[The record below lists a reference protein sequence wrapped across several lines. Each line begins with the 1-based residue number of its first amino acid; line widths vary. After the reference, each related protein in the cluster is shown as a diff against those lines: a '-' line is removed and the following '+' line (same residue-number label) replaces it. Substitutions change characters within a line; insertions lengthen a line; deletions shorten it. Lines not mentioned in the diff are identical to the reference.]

1 MTPDLA
7 KWIFVFALVVWG
19 GLRYPHQRRSSKIP
33 VQNTARNLTDWLRI
47 ACATLGLGIVP
58 LIYVATGFPR
68 FASYEFMKGF
78 AYAGTLVFAVAL
90 WLFYLAHQSLGRNFS
105 VSLDV
110 REGHV
115 LISKGIYG
123 IIRHPMYS
131 AFWLWA
137 IAQFLLLPNWVAG
150 AAGILGFGILYLGR
164 VQQEERLML
173 DTFGD
178 DYRIYMNNTARIIP
192 WVY

>member
-1 MTPDLA
+1 MTLGFA
-7 KWIFVFALVVWG
+7 KLIFVFALVVWG
-19 GLRYPHQRRSSKIP
+19 VLRYPHQHRSSKIP
-33 VQNTARNLTDWLRI
+33 VQSTARNLPDWLRI

-123 IIRHPMYS
+123 VIRHPMYS

-137 IAQFLLLPNWVAG
+137 IAQFLLLPNWFAG
-150 AAGILGFGILYLGR
+150 SAGILGFGILYLGR

>member
-1 MTPDLA
+1 MP
-7 KWIFVFALVVWG
+7 ALRS
-19 GLRYPHQRRSSKIP
+19 GLVSFPSFMSQP
-33 VQNTARNLTDWLRI
+33 
-47 ACATLGLGIVP
+47 
-58 LIYVATGFPR
+58 GFPR

-78 AYAGTLVFAVAL
+78 AYAGTLVFALAL
-90 WLFYLAHQSLGRNFS
+90 WLFYLAHKRLGRNFS

-115 LISKGIYG
+115 LISKGVYAV
-123 IIRHPMYS
+123 IRHPMYS

-164 VQQEERLML
+164 IEQEERLML